1 MPSLWQFQGST
12 QLGRR
17 RNHKVKSEGIGLYLI
32 LGTMGLTLVGKT
44 NEGAA
49 IQFFGHCASQA
60 PKNGAVFTIQFHL

>member
-1 MPSLWQFQGST
+1 
-12 QLGRR
+12 
-17 RNHKVKSEGIGLYLI
+17 
-32 LGTMGLTLVGKT
+32 MGLTLVGKT